1 MNNRKGNE
9 MKKTLTYLVMAMG
22 VAAASPVFAEGD
34 AAAGEKVFKKCKACH
49 AVGEDAKNKVGP
61 ILNGIVGSA
70 AGQKEGFKY
79 SANLLELAE
88 GGLTWDDETL
98 SAYLTKPKDVIPKGK
113 MSFAGLKKE
122 EDIANVIAYLSG
134 F

>member
-1 MNNRKGNE
+1 